1 MITLENPFRK
11 FKLNLPTKLNE
22 ITPEVL
28 TAYTKGVRL
37 PDNYTI
43 IALVGKFKVS
53 SFEFVTSIESFKG
66 NTMETYALL
75 AKTDNESKCKF
86 NVGEKLIMNKA
97 DIEMASHLAL
107 PIAASVSSFIQYITV
122 DKDKINTANGTAIV
136 EERLNL
142 SNYSKD
148 YVYLLQFKIVP
159 LNAIKG
165 SFANDICMQ
174 DPFIITNDN

>member
-1 MITLENPFRK
+1 MITFENPFRK
-11 FKLNLPTKLNE
+11 FKLSLPTKLSE

-28 TAYTKGVRL
+28 TTYTKAIRL

-75 AKTDNESKCKF
+75 AKSDNEGKCKF
-86 NVGEKLIMNKA
+86 NIGEKLILNKT
-97 DIEMASHLAL
+97 DIEMASHLTL

-122 DKDKINTANGTAIV
+122 DKDKVKTANGATII

-142 SNYSKD
+142 SNYNKD
-148 YVYLLQFKIVP
+148 YVYLLQFKITP

-165 SFANDICMQ
+165 SFANDICTQ
-174 DPFIITNDN
+174 DPFMITTDN